1 MKPNFWSQVKNITA
15 DTLIGALEKDN
26 WIQRSG
32 RGSRLVFVKD
42 RRLVSIHYH
51 TGKTFGP
58 QLLQDLIRS
67 TGWTEKDL
75 KRLKLIK

>member
-1 MKPNFWSQVKNITA
+1 VDA
-15 DTLIGALEKDN
+15 V
-26 WIQRSG
+26 
-32 RGSRLVFVKD
+32 RGWFFVKD